1 MLTRDG
7 TQVDA
12 VPAANAKIG
21 RSSGYRWVILL
32 MLGLMALITFI
43 DRTNISVAA
52 PDIAKEFGFSKT
64 QLGWIFGVFGFAYA
78 LGQIPGGWLSD
89 TYGARKVLAIVVL
102 FWSFMTM
109 ATALATGFV
118 SMLVIRF
125 VFGLGEASA
134 WPAATR
140 AMQYWF
146 PRSERGLVNGITHSC
161 GQFATT
167 LVPLAGVAIMTAW
180 GWRAVFYLFGT
191 VGIVWAIAWY
201 FLHRDLPSEHPKVNA
216 AELAC
221 IEDREAGET
230 KSAAPPPCPPPQA
243 GAGREGAIPWGLIL
257 TSRNMWFIAAA
268 YCGYTYGSYF
278 FWYWMP
284 SYLIEFHHF
293 SLAAMGLLAPLPL
306 FAGALGVLAG
316 GVLTDIVYRRTGTLK
331 WSRRAVCI
339 AGMLGASIMMVPS
352 ALVSDP
358 VLTVFLLAICNF
370 FISLILGPS
379 WAAAMDVAGGF
390 SGSVSSVMNMVGQ
403 AAGSVSAIIF
413 GALVDHVSW
422 FAPFFVI
429 SAVMLG
435 SALLWAFLID
445 PERLVTDRS

>member
-1 MLTRDG
+1 MVTLDDMQARSG
-7 TQVDA
+7 A
-12 VPAANAKIG
+12 LAAAKATK
-21 RSSGYRWVILL
+21 RSRYRWTILL

-43 DRTNISVAA
+43 DRTNISVTASE
-52 PDIAKEFGFSKT
+52 IAKEFSFSKT
-64 QLGWIFGVFGFAYA
+64 QLGWIFSAFGFAYA
-78 LGQIPGGWLSD
+78 LGQIPGGWFSD
-89 TYGARKVLAIVVL
+89 TYGARKVLTIVVL
-102 FWSFMTM
+102 FWSLMTM
-109 ATALATGFV
+109 TTTLAVGFV

-125 VFGLGEASA
+125 VFGIGEASA

-140 AMQYWF
+140 AMQNWF
-146 PRSERGLVNGITHSC
+146 PKSERGLVNGVTHSC

-167 LVPLAGVAIMTAW
+167 LVPLVGVAIMTAW
-180 GWRAVFYLFGT
+180 GWRAVFYVFGV

-201 FLHRDLPSEHPKVNA
+201 LLHRDLPEDHQSVNA
-216 AELAC
+216 AELAH
-221 IEDREAGET
+221 IEDRAAGET
-230 KSAAPPPCPPPQA
+230 KRQALDAA
-243 GAGREGAIPWGLIL
+243 EKTIPWKLIL
-257 TSRNMWFIAAA
+257 TSSNMWFIAAA

-284 SYLIEFHHF
+284 TYLMEFHHI
-293 SLAAMGLLAPLPL
+293 SLMKMGLLAPLPL
-306 FAGALGVLAG
+306 FAGAIGVLAG
-316 GVLTDIVYRRTGTLK
+316 GIVTDMVYKRAKTLK

-339 AGMLGASIMMVPS
+339 VSMLGASIMMIPS
-352 ALVSDP
+352 ASVSDP
-358 VLTVFLLAICNF
+358 VLTVIFLAICNF
-370 FISLILGPS
+370 FISMSVAPS

-422 FAPFFVI
+422 MAPFYVI
-429 SAVMLG
+429 SGVMLG